1 MHSEPTGLRAPD
13 PRKGRPTSAEAPA
26 RKAELMEAAARTFL
40 AHGYGGASM
49 DRIAAA
55 ARVSKATI
63 YARFGTKA
71 ALFEAVALHT
81 VAGMRRDVSGI
92 PTRGREPADV
102 LADFAL
108 RIAGE
113 VAEPDRVA
121 LLRLAIAAKAQ
132 FPDIAARMHAHI
144 ADTVAPITAY
154 LTELRTQGHAID
166 DPAALAM
173 HFITLANGGLRFL
186 LTDDFA
192 DPAFRR
198 RWAAEVV
205 ALFLRAMA
213 G

>member
-1 MHSEPTGLRAPD
+1 MHSEPAGRRVPD
-13 PRKGRPTSAEAPA
+13 PRKGRPTSANAPA
-26 RKAELMEAAARTFL
+26 RKTELMDAAARTFL

-81 VAGMRRDVSGI
+81 AAAMRRDVSGI
-92 PTRGREPADV
+92 PTQGRDPAQV

-121 LLRLAIAAKAQ
+121 LLRLAIAAKTQ
-132 FPDIAARMHAHI
+132 FPDIAARLHAHI

-154 LTELRTQGHAID
+154 LTELRAQGQPIG

-205 ALFLRAMA
+205 ALFLRGMT